1 MASRLERQVEKRRIE
16 KYVIFGIAI
25 LLMLGVGF
33 LWGNSLGRSGPLGIL
48 GPAPG
53 RVNIL
58 VLGVD
63 ERSDD
68 SGRSDT
74 MFVIAVDPNA
84 QDVDIISI
92 PRDTRVKIPGF
103 GYDKINHAYAQG
115 KYKLA
120 QRTVENLL
128 GVSMQY
134 YLIIDFN
141 GFKRIIDALGGVTI
155 DVEKRMYY
163 EDPYDNL
170 VIDLRPGVQ
179 KLNGDDA
186 IGYVRYRDQG
196 GDLGRIQRQQ
206 KFMKAVMQQV
216 TQPSTIGQLP
226 TLVKELSGAVR
237 TNMSSGDLVNLAKLI
252 NDARKH
258 GLKGHV
264 IPGTPIYIGEI
275 SYVLPDIVEMR
286 RMIAE
291 IMGITPDAKALAA
304 TQQLASEYE
313 RSVPQETKTAP
324 ILPTADAKPDDKNK
338 TADAA
343 KPDKNLA
350 TKPGTTP
357 GTKTDGPKPGGT
369 KSPKLRAEIINASGD
384 DEAGAKMASE
394 LRQHGFEVVAVI
406 TPTNLAKMTIIVDHT
421 GSETVVNKIS
431 SLPFD
436 YNLSILKDG
445 VKSAEITVIIGKN
458 YK

>member
-1 MASRLERQVEKRRIE
+1 MASRLERQVQKRQIE
-16 KYVIFGIAI
+16 KYVIFVIVI

-33 LWGNSLGRSGPLGIL
+33 LWGNSLGRSGPMGIL

-68 SGRSDT
+68 TGRSDT

-128 GVSMQY
+128 GVSMQH

-155 DVEKRMYY
+155 EVEKRMYY

-170 VIDLRPGVQ
+170 VIDLQPGVQ

-196 GDLGRIQRQQ
+196 GDLARIQRQQ
-206 KFMKAVMQQV
+206 KFMKAVMQQI
-216 TQPSTIGQLP
+216 TQPSTIGHLP
-226 TLVKELSGAVR
+226 TLVKELSGAVQ

-264 IPGTPIYIGEI
+264 IPGTPIFIGEI

-291 IMGITPDAKALAA
+291 IMGITPDAKALVAA
-304 TQQLASEYE
+304 KELASEYE
-313 RSVPQETKTAP
+313 RSVPPEMEIVPTP
-324 ILPTADAKPDDKNK
+324 PTADAKPEDKNK

-343 KPDKNLA
+343 KTDKNTA
-350 TKPGTTP
+350 TKP
-357 GTKTDGPKPGGT
+357 GTKTDGQKPAGT
-369 KSPKLRAEIINASGD
+369 KSTKLRAEIINASD
-384 DEAGAKMASE
+384 NDEAGAKMASE
-394 LRQHGFEVVAVI
+394 LRRHGFEVVAVI
-406 TPTNLAKMTIIVDHT
+406 TPTNPTKMTIIVDHT
-421 GSETVVNKIS
+421 GTEAVIKKIS

-445 VKSAEITVIIGKN
+445 VKNAEITVIIGKN